1 MEHFFGSVK
10 FKILVAILIFLVA
23 VMAYAGANGRLTAA
37 PQEIFS
43 LLLTPVQRISA
54 QVTGGVGDFIDK
66 YASFDETLAENEAL
80 REENAALKEQMV
92 EYDKLLAENQAYEEL
107 AGLQEE
113 NPETTYVLSFVI
125 GRDSIDSFG
134 GFTIDKGT
142 LAGVEQ
148 GDTVISEDGCLVG
161 VVLEADLTSSKI
173 LTILHPSFSA
183 AGMVSRTRDNGIIG
197 GDSSYAD
204 DGLCLFTNLSRDTLA
219 SVGDTVITTGLG
231 GVYPPDIRV
240 GSIIEISA
248 DSSGKS
254 SYAVIEPGVD
264 VTSVKQVFVITDY

>member
-1 MEHFFGSVK
+1 MDDFFGSAK
-10 FKILVAILIFLVA
+10 FKFLVAVLIFLVA

-43 LLLTPVQRISA
+43 VLLTPVQRVSVSISN
-54 QVTGGVGDFIDK
+54 GVSGFVDK
-66 YASFDETLAENEAL
+66 YTNYDETVAENEVLRAENEAL
-80 REENAALKEQMV
+80 KEQLV
-92 EYDKLLAENQAYEEL
+92 EYDKLVAENEAYQEL

-125 GRDSIDSFG
+125 GRDSVDSFG

-142 LAGVEQ
+142 LAGIEA
-148 GDTVISEDGCLVG
+148 GDTVISADGCLVG
-161 VVLEADLTSSKI
+161 TVLEADLTSSKI

-197 GDSSYAD
+197 GDSSYAAE
-204 DGLCLFTNLSRDTLA
+204 GLCLFTNLSRDTLA
-219 SVGDTVITTGLG
+219 AVDDVVITTGLG

-240 GSIIEISA
+240 GTIIELSA
-248 DSSGKS
+248 DDSGKS
-254 SYAVIEPGVD
+254 SVAVIQPEVD
-264 VTSVKQVFVITDY
+264 VLTVKQVFVITDY